1 MNVWVQGVITDEDS
15 EGLYVR
21 TGFQQLVQGKRGE
34 NWGENRVLYNIFVL
48 CYLEEPN
55 AESSGTRRLVW
66 KPKCIFCT
74 IAFGVRNLS
83 NRTGTRNRVRTLGQC
98 PASKQVAKKG
108 IKRNID

>member
-1 MNVWVQGVITDEDS
+1 MNIWVQGVITDEDS

-21 TGFQQLVQGKRGE
+21 TGFQQLVQGKR
-34 NWGENRVLYNIFVL
+34 GENRVLYNIFVL